1 MTNKL
6 LAVIPAAG
14 IGERFDRS
22 LPKQYA
28 SLNGKSVIEHSVEPF
43 LNSNL
48 VSKIIIPISSDDAYI
63 KNQSFY
69 GNSKILIVEGGNSRS
84 KSVLNA
90 LNHEEAS
97 EFEFVITHDAAR
109 PNINEH
115 DIVDIYNE
123 LIRSKVDCSIFSI
136 PVVDS
141 IKRIG
146 ENRDLSEDKANFYLV
161 QTPQICKYPELKLS
175 IQTLLSKN
183 IIAPDESFAMETAN
197 YTISRIEG
205 RSSNIKI
212 THKED
217 LELLSQFLTRTGTGF
232 DLHTYKA
239 GNGILIGA
247 CIIECDYSI
256 EAHSDGDVL
265 LHSIAD
271 SLLGASGLG
280 DIGMFF
286 SDKDQVNQG
295 MDSKEIIKFCL
306 TKINELGLEIYN
318 VDTTIIC
325 ESPKINPHRDRI
337 LASLSEILEIPIS
350 KIGLKATTSEKIG
363 IIGRN
368 QAIAVQSSVN
378 LKGIL

>member
-1 MTNKL
+1 
-6 LAVIPAAG
+6 
-14 IGERFDRS
+14 
-22 LPKQYA
+22 
-28 SLNGKSVIEHSVEPF
+28 
-43 LNSNL
+43 
-48 VSKIIIPISSDDAYI
+48 
-63 KNQSFY
+63 
-69 GNSKILIVEGGNSRS
+69 
-84 KSVLNA
+84 
-90 LNHEEAS
+90 
-97 EFEFVITHDAAR
+97 
-109 PNINEH
+109 
-115 DIVDIYNE
+115 
-123 LIRSKVDCSIFSI
+123 
-136 PVVDS
+136 
-141 IKRIG
+141 
-146 ENRDLSEDKANFYLV
+146 
-161 QTPQICKYPELKLS
+161 
-175 IQTLLSKN
+175 
-183 IIAPDESFAMETAN
+183 METAN